1 MKRHANSLLVLAM
14 AAVGLAGCGPQSST
28 PLAASPGTK
37 PVVEAPNK
45 LDVTGSEPKPLRKKE
60 DPFWSEKRPRT
71 EITGPLTR
79 TSAEISGESFP
90 TTESKPP
97 DKAATEDSAATR
109 PKADREPTKP
119 GDPEKITFD
128 DLILSMQADMVYRPF
143 MLTDRAK
150 ELEGKRVRLSGNML
164 PYDGTKAKEFII
176 LRNKECKYGVGG
188 QADHVADVLMKEGH
202 KATFTLDTIRVEGT
216 LRIAPVNGDDGN
228 TKHIYVL
235 EEAVLK

>member
-14 AAVGLAGCGPQSST
+14 AAIGLAGCGPQSSA
-28 PLAASPGTK
+28 PLAATP
-37 PVVEAPNK
+37 APK
-45 LDVTGSEPKPLRKKE
+45 TAVKTLPEKKE
-60 DPFWSEKRPRT
+60 DSFRSE
-71 EITGPLTR
+71 
-79 TSAEISGESFP
+79 
-90 TTESKPP
+90 ESKRVPLEDPRVGTSTDVAAEVPVAAPKPP
-97 DKAATEDSAATR
+97 EKPSAEDSAATR

-128 DLILSMQADMVYRPF
+128 DLILGMDKDMVFRPF

-150 ELEGKRVRLSGNML
+150 ELEGKRVRLSGTML

-176 LRNKECKYGVGG
+176 LRNKECKYGAGG

-202 KATFTLDTIRVEGT
+202 KATFTLETIRVEGT
-216 LRIAPVNGDDGN
+216 LRISPVNGDDGN

-235 EEAVLK
+235 EDGVLK

>member
-1 MKRHANSLLVLAM
+1 MKRHTNSLLVLAI
-14 AAVGLAGCGPQSST
+14 AAVGMTGCEIQSS
-28 PLAASPGTK
+28 A
-37 PVVEAPNK
+37 
-45 LDVTGSEPKPLRKKE
+45 
-60 DPFWSEKRPRT
+60 
-71 EITGPLTR
+71 PLTAAPA
-79 TSAEISGESFP
+79 TKATV
-90 TTESKPP
+90 TTLPKIEPPPVPASTNAATETPVAAPKPP
-97 DKAATEDSAATR
+97 DKPTAEDSAATR

-128 DLILSMQADMVYRPF
+128 DLILGMEKDMVFRPF

-150 ELEGKRVRLSGNML
+150 ELEGKRVRLPGNML

-176 LRNKECKYGVGG
+176 LRNKECKYGAGG

-216 LRIAPVNGDDGN
+216 LRISPVNGDDGN

-235 EEAVLK
+235 EDAVLK